1 MVGQE
6 RQDGKHD
13 HPDAT
18 QNNGCRAVL
27 TFFQHI
33 LIVSLGGG
41 SRRRDFSILFAE
53 IEPPNRGGTCPGTFQ
68 SLDVSG
74 TQAASLVFARDE
86 VERDF
91 TGLSESHS
99 SIEVDGAL
107 VGGADMKPGDE
118 AFATMVSRKVP
129 DQVFRIAFAAV
140 IGVRADSTDLGI
152 ALEGEALTAHRDQ
165 SSVGANAEVKAHLAG
180 SGAEEA
186 WECEVGEG
194 YHLGC
199 MVV

>member
-1 MVGQE
+1 VVGQE

-41 SRRRDFSILFAE
+41 SRRRYCSILFTE
-53 IEPPNRGGTCPGTFQ
+53 IEPPNRGGTSPRTLH

-74 TQAASLVFARDE
+74 TQPVSLVFAGDE

-118 AFATMVSRKVP
+118 AFAAMISHKMP
-129 DQVFRIAFAAV
+129 D
-140 IGVRADSTDLGI
+140 
-152 ALEGEALTAHRDQ
+152 
-165 SSVGANAEVKAHLAG
+165 
-180 SGAEEA
+180 
-186 WECEVGEG
+186 
-194 YHLGC
+194 
-199 MVV
+199 